1 MGSENLEIERKGSS
15 EMQMAQTPNTMD
27 IERNLLDLAI
37 RRSSVPGESS
47 FREVMN
53 SETLFE

>member
-1 MGSENLEIERKGSS
+1 MSLSQRKGSS

-27 IERNLLDLAI
+27 IERNLLALAI
-37 RRSSVPGESS
+37 RRSSVPGERS
-47 FREVMN
+47 FREEMN

>member
-1 MGSENLEIERKGSS
+1 MSLSQRKGSS

-37 RRSSVPGESS
+37 RRSLVPGESS